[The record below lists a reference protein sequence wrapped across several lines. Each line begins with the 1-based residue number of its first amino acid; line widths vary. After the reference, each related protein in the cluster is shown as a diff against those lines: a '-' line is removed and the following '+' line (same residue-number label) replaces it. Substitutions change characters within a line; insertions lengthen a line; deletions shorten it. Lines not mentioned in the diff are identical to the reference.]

1 MAKSV
6 MLLLAA
12 VWLVWPATHL
22 QRSVTAQG
30 LETSDY
36 LLGAGS
42 AATAAEF
49 ETFED
54 ALALLNSGGRGRGG
68 RGGATLAAF
77 EE

>member
-54 ALALLNSGGRGRGG
+54 ALGGSQVWANLGQIYTLMQLLN
-68 RGGATLAAF
+68 
-77 EE
+77 